1 MMDVDL
7 MVPAAERIDLLSS
20 VIGYTYIRNTH
31 ILKHNGSRLKYSGC
45 IFVLGFYYQEV
56 FTNFLDEKYDWMV
69 NGGLLILENRYY
81 YHLGRECRIRRLEN
95 PNIAKKGG
103 GSYPRQDFF
112 GGFVEVSQKPYSGI
126 TQPK

>member
-69 NGGLLILENRYY
+69 NGGLLILENIYY

-95 PNIAKKGG
+95 L
-103 GSYPRQDFF
+103 
-112 GGFVEVSQKPYSGI
+112 GI
-126 TQPK
+126 FLVDL